1 MNLGALMLL
10 ALGIS
15 MDNFAVSLGIGTAN
29 PVRRVKEHVRLAIV
43 FGVFQF
49 FMPLLGWL
57 GGSQIIFLS
66 HGYESR
72 FLCAALAFVG
82 WCMLRSSKESNQTK
96 HIDLSSLS
104 PVLSLA
110 FATSVD
116 SLAVGFGLAMV
127 RVNILQA
134 SGVIGAVTACLS
146 LAGMLFGGQLGRA
159 LGNAASLQR
168 GWCWRS
174 SACGPLPCI
183 SQRSGPV
190 IPRRA

>member
-1 MNLGALMLL
+1 MPNRASFVRYTNRRADGAGRIVMSLSALMLL

-15 MDNFAVSLGIGTAN
+15 VDNFAVSLGIGTAN

-82 WCMLRSSKESNQTK
+82 WCMLHSSKESNQIK

-127 RVNILQA
+127 RVNIRA
-134 SGVIGAVTACLS
+134 SQWGYRRGHRVPLACRDAIRWTVGAC
-146 LAGMLFGGQLGRA
+146 AG
-159 LGNAASLQR
+159 
-168 GWCWRS
+168 
-174 SACGPLPCI
+174 
-183 SQRSGPV
+183 
-190 IPRRA
+190 